1 MRRVKTEQSTLI
13 ELIKKKEPLTI
24 QPQQKPKNRKISQL
38 GYFNS
43 LNVSNAKVKLSILM
57 RDIVI
62 PTHNGDKNLSYKIK
76 NKNRSIIAEDK
87 KPIRNNNKPSR
98 FIDIQE
104 NQIFKKQYYANPK
117 QVFENITLRNNMS
130 NQRAN
135 VQKIKKN
142 LKLQQQTFEQ
152 QQIIHDLIVLPQ
164 VINPEQQSKSVA
176 YIKSVR
182 QYEKQ
187 EQLYHIEG
195 SLEKTIEDF
204 NIRMFGSRTVKKLIN
219 SVKPWVNQL
228 QQKKQS
234 KYKRIRLEMVQL
246 LTHIHKLKLTLEEFS
261 KGDVFPKV
269 PYQSPRSEKFFCL
282 CKMNKGD
289 QIQQLL
295 ELEKYLVYEYDPS
308 FMTALHWCCVRNCRA
323 AALILLKSGA
333 DPDAQDMIGRTPL
346 FLALLHNN
354 NDIAQLLLYHK
365 ADPWNKGILDYNEA
379 ITHNIE
385 GKTILQQ
392 ARRTHILLRM
402 TPPAERQF
410 IWQSKQFLM
419 MCE

>member
-1 MRRVKTEQSTLI
+1 MKRVKTEQSTLI
-13 ELIKKKEPLTI
+13 ELIKKKDNQNI
-24 QPQQKPKNRKISQL
+24 QLQLKPKNRKISQI

-57 RDIVI
+57 RDII
-62 PTHNGDKNLSYKIK
+62 NANPTHEKNFQYKIK

-98 FIDIQE
+98 FIDLQE
-104 NQIFKKQYYANPK
+104 NQIFKKQFYTNPQ
-117 QVFENITLRNNMS
+117 QVHENITLRNSLS
-130 NQRAN
+130 NQRIN

-142 LKLQQQTFEQ
+142 SKLLQQTFEQ

-164 VINPEQQSKSVA
+164 VINLEQQSKSVA
-176 YIKSVR
+176 LIQSVR
-182 QYEKQ
+182 QFEKKQ
-187 EQLYHIEG
+187 QLYHIEG

-204 NIRMFGSRTVKKLIN
+204 NTRMFGSRTVKKLIN

-234 KYKRIRLEMVQL
+234 KYKRIRLDMIQL
-246 LTHIHKLKLTLEEFS
+246 LTHIHKLKLTLEEFC
-261 KGDVFPKV
+261 KKDVFPKV
-269 PYQSPRSEKFFCL
+269 PYQSQRSEKFFSL

-295 ELEKYLVYEYDPS
+295 EVEKYLVYEYDPS
-308 FMTALHWCCVRNCRA
+308 FMTALHWCCVRNCKA
-323 AALILLKSGA
+323 AALILLKNGA

-354 NDIAQLLLYHK
+354 NEIAQLLLYHK

-379 ITHNIE
+379 LTNNIE
-385 GKTILQQ
+385 GKTMLQQ

-410 IWQSKQFLM
+410 IWQQKQFM
-419 MCE
+419 MFCD